1 MKAAIYARKSTD
13 DSDKHEDNRSVARQV
28 ERARAFC
35 EARGWTVADDH
46 VYADDGISGAEYQN
60 RPGLLRL
67 MASLKKFDVV
77 VMSEISRLGRDM
89 VRNAVVID
97 ELRGA
102 SVQIWYYLTA
112 EQEHADTPEQRIMVT
127 LRSFA
132 AEVERA
138 KISQRTRDALE
149 RKALRGQNAGGRV
162 YGYRNVWVMEDGERR
177 VAPPGARKPEAVVCT
192 EYEIDEQEAA
202 VVRGIFRAYMDG
214 RGLRTLAK
222 ALNGDPDHRDVLDRY
237 FGGRTPPPP
246 WKGTRSWAPTSIR
259 EMLYRERYR
268 GKIPYGLYRKAYR
281 GGTRTRERQETFH
294 LVDAPELRIVPEDL
308 WQAVHERTRG
318 ERGAYFAA
326 TAGKSTER
334 PDTGRASKYLLSGLM
349 RCTCCG
355 GAMVGTSIAYG
366 SGRTRRREPAYLCSY
381 YNTRGSTVCDNSRRA
396 RAAET
401 DARVINE
408 IDSRFMTPAAVDFV
422 VDIVLETVFAARR
435 TAPDRLKEI
444 EAELRQVTRE
454 LDRLITLV
462 VDGRAPQRVAEE
474 IAARE
479 KKVRELELERER
491 LRAAVP
497 GSEDVAKIREIAH
510 ARIRELRE
518 TLHRDV
524 AGGREVL
531 RQILDGP
538 ISFKLDGS
546 GYRLEGRTLVGALFG
561 PDSSATSIR
570 LASPVGHELHAGR
583 PVTSIRLASP
593 RGFEPLLPP

>member
-35 EARGWTVADDH
+35 EARGWALAGDRI
-46 VYADDGISGAEYQN
+46 YADDGVSGAEYQN

-67 MASLKKFDVV
+67 MASLKNFDVV

-97 ELRGA
+97 EIRSIG
-102 SVQIWYYLTA
+102 VQIWYYLTA

-177 VAPPGARKPEAVVCT
+177 VAPPGARKPEGVVHT

-202 VVRGIFRAYMDG
+202 VVCGIFCAYAEG
-214 RGLRTLAK
+214 HGQRTIAK
-222 ALNGDPDHRDVLDRY
+222 ALNADPEYRDVTQRY
-237 FGGRTPPPP
+237 FGGRIPPPP
-246 WKGTRSWAPTSIR
+246 WKGTGSWAPSSIR

-268 GKIPYGLYRKAYR
+268 GKIPYGRHRKTYR
-281 GGTRTRERQETFH
+281 GGTRARERQATFH
-294 LVDAPELRIVPEDL
+294 LVDAPALRIVSEDL
-308 WQAVHERTRG
+308 WQAVHARARG
-318 ERGAYFAA
+318 EHRAYFAS
-326 TAGKSTER
+326 TAGRPAER
-334 PDTGRASKYLLSGLM
+334 QDTGRTSKYLLSGLM
-349 RCTCCG
+349 RCSCCG
-355 GAMVGTSIAYG
+355 SSMVGSNITYG
-366 SGRTRRREPAYLCSY
+366 SGRTRRPEPAYLCSY
-381 YNTRGSTVCDNSRRA
+381 YKSRGSTVCDNSRRP
-396 RAAET
+396 RAADV
-401 DARVINE
+401 DARVISA
-408 IDSRFMTPAAVDFV
+408 IDSQFMTAAAIDYV
-422 VDIVLETVFAARR
+422 VDLVIKAVVDARR
-435 TAPDRLKEI
+435 TAPDRLKAI

-462 VDGRAPQRVAEE
+462 VDGRAPQRVTEE
-474 IAARE
+474 IALRE
-479 KKVRELELERER
+479 RRIRELELERER

-497 GSEDVAKIREIAH
+497 SSEDVARIREIAH
-510 ARIRELRE
+510 ERIRELRE

-524 AGGREVL
+524 VGGREVL

-546 GYRLEGRTLVGALFG
+546 DYRLEGRTRVGALLT
-561 PDSSATSIR
+561 PDSSATR
-570 LASPVGHELHAGR
+570 
-583 PVTSIRLASP
+583 IRLASP
-593 RGFEPLLPP
+593 RGFEPLLQP